1 MTRETRKSIEN
12 DVTMLKL
19 CLRKLRKIIYLI
31 NNSGSLWKIIE
42 NTIPPKEKE
51 TQIYTRDI
59 KLVTV
64 DFNL

>member
-19 CLRKLRKIIYLI
+19 CLRKLREIIYLI

-42 NTIPPKEKE
+42 NTIPTKEKE
-51 TQIYTRDI
+51 TQIYMKDI
-59 KLVTV
+59 KLVTD